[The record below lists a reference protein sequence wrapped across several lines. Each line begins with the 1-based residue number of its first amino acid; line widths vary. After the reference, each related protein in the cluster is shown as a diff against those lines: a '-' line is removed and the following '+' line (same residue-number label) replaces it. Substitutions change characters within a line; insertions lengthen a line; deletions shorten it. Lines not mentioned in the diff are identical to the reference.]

1 MVFHDT
7 EEKSLEYTEYGETE
21 TQPSHQILKTSAHKE
36 KFPEMTCKKKL

>member
-21 TQPSHQILKTSAHKE
+21 TQPSRPIPKTSPNNN
-36 KFPEMTCKKKL
+36 KFPEKTCKKKL